1 MSNSEYVLEAV
12 NLTKT
17 FPGVKA
23 LDQVSLRVRPRNC
36 ACTEWRKRSRQIYAV
51 EMYLWNLF
59 PG

>member
-23 LDQVSLRVRPRNC
+23 LDQVSLRVRPGTVH
-36 ACTEWRKRSRQIYAV
+36 ARQIYAD